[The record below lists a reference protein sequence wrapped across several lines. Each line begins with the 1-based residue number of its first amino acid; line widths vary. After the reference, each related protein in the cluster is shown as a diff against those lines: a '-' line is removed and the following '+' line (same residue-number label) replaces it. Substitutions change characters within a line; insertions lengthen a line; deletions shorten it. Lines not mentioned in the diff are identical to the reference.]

1 MQLEAR
7 RVLARGYLCQ
17 TQTVSKGFQQEEGI
31 GVLHWMVVRQ
41 VQTLGQ
47 GLWPCTVQ

>member
-7 RVLARGYLCQ
+7 RVLARSYLCQ
-17 TQTVSKGFQQEEGI
+17 TQIVLKGFQQEEGTV
-31 GVLHWMVVRQ
+31 VLHWKVVRQ